1 MHPIQTTAES
11 LDITFNQANGEK
23 LAVDPSFNPFKQGH
37 EEGQE
42 ITPSSGRS
50 SLLEPKSK
58 GNKRAKWGLLS
69 DGGPTSLSQRYE
81 TFK

>member
-11 LDITFNQANGEK
+11 LDITFNLANGEK
-23 LAVDPSFNPFKQGH
+23 LAVDPSLNPFKQG
-37 EEGQE
+37 EDAQE
-42 ITPSSGRS
+42 ATSSSGRN
-50 SLLEPKSK
+50 SLNGPKTK

-81 TFK
+81 TF